1 LEQRRG
7 NLEAA
12 FETGRTTWPNVPL
25 SFQRFSSRIV
35 ELAVSTAD
43 LACHAGDLFLAV
55 ACTDRDEAAL
65 RSFESDYL
73 SQIPR
78 QIARFALGKD
88 KVDEVLQRVRI
99 KMLLSNP
106 PGISRYRGEGPLSA
120 LLYVTAVRVALD
132 TAAIKPIGD
141 DAVLELAADDASTEV
156 QATRHLYGEPF
167 RQALEESFRALSP
180 RDKAILQF
188 NVVDGLNIDAIGAIY
203 GVHRATVARWLVAI
217 RARVFAHLKNTFAI
231 AWKMSTSDL
240 HSLTAVMRDY
250 IHVSA
255 ARVLS
260 GNR

>member
-1 LEQRRG
+1 M

-12 FETGRTTWPNVPL
+12 FEAGRASWPNVNL
-25 SFQRFSSRIV
+25 SFECFASRIA
-35 ELAVSTAD
+35 ELNVNPDD
-43 LACHAGDLFLAV
+43 LSRHASDLFLAV
-55 ACTDRDEAAL
+55 AVADHHAAAL
-65 RSFESDYL
+65 RSFESDFL
-73 SQIPR
+73 AQVPR
-78 QIARFALGKD
+78 QIARFALPGD
-88 KVDEVLQRVRI
+88 KVDEVQQKVRI

-141 DAVLELAADDASTEV
+141 DALLEMAAADAGTEIEV
-156 QATRHLYGEPF
+156 ARNLYGEQF
-167 RQALEESFRALSP
+167 REALEESFRALSA

-217 RARVFAHLKNTFAI
+217 RAREFAHLKTTFGLK
-231 AWKMSTSDL
+231 WKMSTSEVR
-240 HSLTAVMRDY
+240 SLTAIMRD
-250 IHVSA
+250 HVHLSA

-260 GNR
+260 GSG

>member
-1 LEQRRG
+1 M

-12 FETGRTTWPNVPL
+12 FEVGRARWPDVSL
-25 SFQRFSSRIV
+25 SFERFASRV
-35 ELAVSTAD
+35 LELNVSPAD
-43 LACHAGDLFLAV
+43 VSRQAGDLFLAI
-55 ACTDRDEAAL
+55 ACADHETSAL
-65 RSFESDYL
+65 RSFESEFL
-73 SQIPR
+73 SQLPR
-78 QIARFALGKD
+78 QIARFALPQD
-88 KVDEVLQRVRI
+88 KVDEVQQKVRI

-106 PGISRYRGEGPLSA
+106 AGISRYRAEGPLSA

-132 TAAIKPIGD
+132 ATVITPMGD
-141 DAVLELAADDASTEV
+141 DALPEIAAAEASPEIQVTK
-156 QATRHLYGEPF
+156 HLYGEPF
-167 RQALEESFRALSP
+167 RHALEESFRALSP

-217 RARVFAHLKNTFAI
+217 RARVFAHLKNTFAL

-240 HSLTAVMRDY
+240 RSLTAVMRDD

-260 GNR
+260 GGR